1 MAPVAAGLA
10 NSDTR
15 FHREKWPSSLTRGR
29 PLCLSLCHLILMHKH
44 AHELALPA
52 CVRGIAERH
61 VQPRCLVHDALLVA
75 KRIEALA
82 SMVLSH
88 TARPHAA
95 KAHMARGQMHNGVIN
110 TATTKGHVTHKAL
123 LNLTVLAKDIQGQ
136 RRRTI
141 RNKRLGLV

>member
-15 FHREKWPSSLTRGR
+15 FHREKWPSSLTRRR

-44 AHELALPA
+44 AHELVLPA
-52 CVRGIAERH
+52 CIRGIAEWH

-82 SMVLSH
+82 SMVLPH
-88 TARPHAA
+88 TARSHAA
-95 KAHMARGQMHNGVIN
+95 KAHMTRSQMHNGVIN
-110 TATTKGHVTHKAL
+110 TAAAKGHVAHKAL
-123 LNLTVLAKDIQGQ
+123 LSRAILAKDIQGQ

-141 RNKRLGLV
+141 RNKRFGLV